1 MPCCSLCRVDASAL
15 RARLN
20 DAWRAP
26 ELHCPLPFHG
36 TGHVCLPSD
45 AADMAELERVAADA
59 VDGAGLPVRAWVVGG
74 RAAGVP
80 DGPPVGGEGGL
91 PIGGKAGLLELRG
104 WVLAERWFGYGVTA
118 TADGP
123 RRVVVLARRSFVRP
137 PGVGWV
143 ALLREATGR
152 TEPDRRGFDWA
163 ATEAALGTPLPGDY
177 KDIVDAFGP
186 GSFDEYLD
194 LLVPGAV
201 GTDLVSWGRDMARYA
216 DLYRPYPVHPAP
228 GGVLIWG
235 TSEQELSFHWLTG
248 PGDPDD
254 WPVLVQYVG
263 GEWQRFDCGTGEFV
277 LRLLTDRS
285 PPFAFPPSSGPFPH
299 WFASWEGS

>member
-1 MPCCSLCRVDASAL
+1 M
-15 RARLN
+15 
-20 DAWRAP
+20 
-26 ELHCPLPFHG
+26 
-36 TGHVCLPSD
+36 
-45 AADMAELERVAADA
+45 
-59 VDGAGLPVRAWVVGG
+59 
-74 RAAGVP
+74 P

-91 PIGGKAGLLELRG
+91 PIGGKGGLLELRG

-228 GGVLIWG
+228 GA
-235 TSEQELSFHWLTG
+235 
-248 PGDPDD
+248 
-254 WPVLVQYVG
+254 
-263 GEWQRFDCGTGEFV
+263 C
-277 LRLLTDRS
+277 
-285 PPFAFPPSSGPFPH
+285 SSGDLRAGALLPL
-299 WFASWEGS
+299 ADRAGRSRRLAGSGAVRGR